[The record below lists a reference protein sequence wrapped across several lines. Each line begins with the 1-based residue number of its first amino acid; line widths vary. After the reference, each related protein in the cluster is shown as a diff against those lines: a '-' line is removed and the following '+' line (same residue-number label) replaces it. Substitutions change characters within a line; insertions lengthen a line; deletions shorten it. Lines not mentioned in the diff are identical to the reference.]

1 MKLLKTYTKKRKF
14 LPNGTGTPAG
24 PETPSADR
32 APAEGCRCGGHQP
45 LEPRDPVQHERAR
58 SGGPVGGGGA
68 HPLHSGEPQN
78 RDESDKEIEPVA
90 TAVLLHRLQEQRVC
104 LIT

>member
-1 MKLLKTYTKKRKF
+1 MKLLKTYTKKWKF

-68 HPLHSGEPQN
+68 HSTRGSLRIETKVIRKLSPWPPLCCCIDFRSN
-78 RDESDKEIEPVA
+78 
-90 TAVLLHRLQEQRVC
+90 VC
-104 LIT
+104 V